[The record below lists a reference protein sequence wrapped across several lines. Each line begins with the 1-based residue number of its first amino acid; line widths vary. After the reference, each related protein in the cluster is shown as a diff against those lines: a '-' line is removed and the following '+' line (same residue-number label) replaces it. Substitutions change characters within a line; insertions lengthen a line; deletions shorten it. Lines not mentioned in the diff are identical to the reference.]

1 MKPLPFSWKRSGVIF
16 SLLTVALL
24 GGCPLN
30 HVPNGGRSGP
40 VGVVEMDQNT
50 DPRFFL
56 RNRDGVIGVLKTAG
70 REIRLDGKRVARD
83 IRIRNGAHVATG
95 PASAAILQFSA
106 PAGGDCGLEVLDF
119 RHGRIYG
126 TAKRCGHRV
135 ATHQGVMETRGA
147 SATYHVGIRGPGETI
162 FTAIGGA
169 ASVWRHAEPG
179 FVVEVPGY
187 HQVVLFADGI
197 SRPRRV
203 SPEEVAEITNWRKNF
218 WRLREAET
226 APPRRDPDED
236 SRIRLL
242 EELKRRRERSRTPE
256 RVDPLERRP
265 RLDPQ
270 ERDVLK

>member
-1 MKPLPFSWKRSGVIF
+1 MKALPFSWKRSGVIV

-24 GGCPLN
+24 GGCPPIPK
-30 HVPNGGRSGP
+30 PNGGGGGP
-40 VGVVEMDQNT
+40 AGVVEMDQNT

-70 REIRLDGKRVARD
+70 REVRLDGKRVARD
-83 IRIRNGAHVATG
+83 IRIRNGVHVATG
-95 PASAAILQFSA
+95 PASAAIFQFSA

-126 TAKRCGHRV
+126 AARRCGHRV
-135 ATHQGVMETRGA
+135 ATNAGVMETRGA
-147 SATYHVGIRGPGETI
+147 SATYHAENRVPGKTI
-162 FTAIGGA
+162 FTAIAGA

-179 FVVEVPGY
+179 FVVQVPGY
-187 HQVVLFADGI
+187 HQVVLSADGI

-218 WRLREAET
+218 WRIREAQT
-226 APPRRDPDED
+226 QQNRRDRDED

-256 RVDPLERRP
+256 RVEPPERRP
-265 RLDPQ
+265 QPRVDPM
-270 ERDVLK
+270 